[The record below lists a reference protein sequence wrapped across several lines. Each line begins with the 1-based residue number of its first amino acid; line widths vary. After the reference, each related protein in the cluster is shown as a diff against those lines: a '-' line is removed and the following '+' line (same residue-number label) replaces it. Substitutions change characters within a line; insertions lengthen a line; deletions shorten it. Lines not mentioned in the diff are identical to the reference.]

1 MHIVFLNQFYP
12 PDVLPTGVVLEAVA
26 EELVAQGHEV
36 TVVSARTSRQEE
48 WGAPALPR
56 VLPGAA
62 PEATRENLETGQTA
76 GGVAPLETAFGWGL
90 APEAPGGVLES
101 TLEHGT
107 DAGHEVRVVRLRAL
121 GWGRKKSALGKVL
134 AYASYYAGVGW
145 WLLAG
150 RWRHRADVIVALTT
164 PPYLSLLA
172 RMGAGWHGGR
182 HAHWVMDLYPDV
194 MVAHGMLREGGMGD
208 KILAGLARW
217 GMGGRRAGPVL
228 TLGPDMADRLGR
240 YLAVGRKAAWVPLW
254 GTAQGGADDRAVAGL
269 RKRRGWEPDAVVFLY
284 SGNMGLGH
292 RFTEVI
298 AALPRLGSGHPE
310 RSIHLAFYGGGKRHG
325 EIKAALA
332 AWETGALAPVEPPSA
347 GASST
352 PASSTL
358 DQLKERG
365 TRNEASSTLG
375 QKPGTV
381 NQARGPN
388 PSDDCQGTAA
398 NSRFSLHGY
407 VPQEEL
413 AAHLASGDVHL
424 ASLDPAWDGMM
435 VPSKLQGIF
444 AAGRPVLFTGSRT
457 CSIGRWILESGG
469 GWVCAPG
476 DVDAH
481 LQAMREAL
489 DPAERQKRGAAAKVF
504 AAQGFDRG
512 TNVKRIGGL
521 LAGG

>member
-1 MHIVFLNQFYP
+1 MHFVFLNQFYP

-26 EELVAQGHEV
+26 AELVAQGHEV
-36 TVVSARTSRQEE
+36 TVVSGRSSRQEGS
-48 WGAPALPR
+48 GAHAPPR
-56 VLPGAA
+56 FLPGTA
-62 PEATRENLETGQTA
+62 PEAVREHLEKGQTA
-76 GGVAPLETAFGWGL
+76 GGLAPFGTAFGWGL
-90 APEAPGGVLES
+90 APEAPGGGLES
-101 TLEHGT
+101 TLENGT
-107 DAGHEVRVVRLRAL
+107 DAGSEVRVVRLRAL
-121 GWGRKKSALGKVL
+121 GWGRKKSALGKLL

-145 WLLAG
+145 WLLAA

-194 MVAHGMLREGGMGD
+194 MVAHGMLREGGLGD

-228 TLGPDMADRLGR
+228 TLGPDMADRLDR
-240 YLAVGRKAAWVPLW
+240 YLEDGRKAAWVPLW
-254 GTAQGGADDRAVAGL
+254 GTAQGGADDREVAVL
-269 RKRRGWEPDAVVFLY
+269 RQHRGWEPDTVVFLY

-332 AWETGALAPVEPPSA
+332 AGEVGGLARVEPNSA
-347 GASST
+347 GTSSPPVHAGSAGGGPGLEVT
-352 PASSTL
+352 LSGFPSSPRAT
-358 DQLKERG
+358 DVCQPV
-365 TRNEASSTLG
+365 
-375 QKPGTV
+375 PG
-381 NQARGPN
+381 NAG
-388 PSDDCQGTAA
+388 
-398 NSRFSLHGY
+398 FSLHGY
-407 VPQEEL
+407 VPQEQL

-444 AAGRPVLFTGSRT
+444 EAGRPVLFTGSRT

-469 GWVCAPG
+469 GWVCAPD
-476 DVDAH
+476 DVAAH
-481 LQAMREAL
+481 VQAMREAL
-489 DPAERQKRGAAAKVF
+489 DPLERKKRGAAARAF
-504 AAQGFDRG
+504 AAQGFDRVK
-512 TNVKRIGGL
+512 NVKRIGGVL
-521 LAGG
+521 VEGG